1 MSHNVKKIKLSAEFC
16 CNHMGDIDIA
26 QQMIY
31 ALAKFPKQYKIDIIK
46 FQKRNPSLILT
57 KEEFNAPH
65 PNPKNSFGKTY
76 GEHRNFL
83 EFNIE
88 QHKLLKKYCEQNG
101 FIYSSS
107 VFDKNSADEV
117 LSINP
122 KIIKISSANN
132 TDYELLKYID
142 NNFNGEIHI
151 SLGMTTIA
159 EEEKI
164 FNSIIKN
171 KQNLVFYAC
180 TSAYPAK
187 SGDICL
193 LEIKRLK
200 NKYGH
205 LIKGIGFSGHHEGIL
220 YDTAAAALDV
230 DYIERHF
237 TIDKNFKGTDQAISL
252 TPDEFLQL
260 SKNIKL
266 ISKDLKYKNPEI
278 LENEITCRKKHKK

>member
-1 MSHNVKKIKLSAEFC
+1 MYKKIKLSAEFC
-16 CNHMGDIDIA
+16 CNHMGNMEIA
-26 QQMIY
+26 KQMIE
-31 ALAKFPKQYKIDIIK
+31 ALAKFPSKYKVDIIK
-46 FQKRNPSLILT
+46 FQKRTPSLILT
-57 KEEFNAPH
+57 EEEFNAPH
-65 PNPKNSFGKTY
+65 PNPINAFGKNY

-88 QHKLLKKYCEQNG
+88 QHKILKKYCEENG

-107 VFDKNSADEV
+107 VFDRNSADEI
-117 LSINP
+117 LSIKP
-122 KIIKISSANN
+122 EIIKISSANN

-142 NNFNGEIHI
+142 KNFDGEIHI

-164 FNSIIKN
+164 FDSIQKN
-171 KQNLVFYAC
+171 RKNLVFYAC

-193 LEIKRLK
+193 LEIQRLK
-200 NKYGH
+200 EKYKNQ
-205 LIKGIGFSGHHEGIL
+205 IKGIGFSGHHEGVL
-220 YDTAAAALDV
+220 YDTAAAALGV

-237 TIDKNFKGTDQAISL
+237 TIDKTFKGTDQAFSL

-266 ISKDLKYKNPEI
+266 ITKDLTYKNPEI
-278 LENEITCRKKHKK
+278 LDSELPCRNKHKK